1 MKEISQSN
9 FRESVKTSIISY
21 LKSIF
26 VPQMAE
32 KKEKKKK
39 IAKKLLHKYRLVI
52 LNEDTFEERI
62 SFKLTRLNVF
72 ILVGIS
78 AIILIILTT
87 LLIAFTPLREYIP
100 GYSSTKL
107 KRNATLLVAKTD
119 SIENA
124 IRVNEQ
130 YYSSIRRVLSGDV
143 EELEFDRD
151 SIRDAVFNDEEIY
164 VLPSR
169 EDSLLRQTVEQ
180 EDKYN
185 VFDKAI
191 EDTDFSLF
199 PPVKGTISSAY
210 NASEKHFAVD
220 IVTVKDAPV
229 KATADGTVI
238 FAEWTADTGHVL
250 IINHG
255 KNLITVYK
263 HNASLNKVQ
272 GALVQAGEVIATVGN
287 TGEFSTGPHLHFELW
302 SNGYPIN
309 PTNFIDFN

>member
-1 MKEISQSN
+1 
-9 FRESVKTSIISY
+9 
-21 LKSIF
+21 
-26 VPQMAE
+26 MAA

-78 AIILIILTT
+78 AIVLIALTT

-100 GYSSTKL
+100 GYSSTRL

-119 SIENA
+119 SLENA

-130 YYSSIRRVLSGDV
+130 YYSSIRRVLSGDM
-143 EELEFDRD
+143 EALEFDRD
-151 SIRDAVFNDEEIY
+151 SIRDAVFNDEEIT
-164 VLPSR
+164 VAPSR
-169 EDSLLRQTVEQ
+169 EDSLLRQTVAQ

-191 EDTDFSLF
+191 EDTDFTLF
-199 PPVKGTISSAY
+199 PPVKGTISSVY
-210 NASEKHFAVD
+210 DVSKKHFAVD
-220 IVTVKDAPV
+220 IVTDKNAPV
-229 KATADGTVI
+229 KAAADGTVI
-238 FAEWTADTGHVL
+238 FAEWTAETGHV
-250 IINHG
+250 IIIEHP

-263 HNASLNKVQ
+263 HNASLSKTQ
-272 GALVQAGEVIATVGN
+272 GSLVQAGEVIAIVGN
-287 TGEFSTGPHLHFELW
+287 TGELSTGPHLHFELW
-302 SNGYPIN
+302 SNGYPVN
-309 PTNFIDFN
+309 PVNFIDFN

>member
-1 MKEISQSN
+1 
-9 FRESVKTSIISY
+9 
-21 LKSIF
+21 
-26 VPQMAE
+26 MAE
-32 KKEKKKK
+32 KKTKKKK

-72 ILVGIS
+72 ILVGVS
-78 AIILIILTT
+78 AIVLIALTT

-119 SIENA
+119 SLENA

-143 EELEFDRD
+143 EALEFDRD
-151 SIRDAVFNDEEIY
+151 SIRDAVFNDEDIY
-164 VLPSR
+164 VLPSK

-185 VFDKAI
+185 VFDKAV

-199 PPVKGTISSAY
+199 PPVQGTITSTY
-210 NASEKHFAVD
+210 NAALKHYAID
-220 IVTVKDAPV
+220 IVTEKDAPV
-229 KATADGTVI
+229 KAAADGTVI
-238 FAEWTADTGHVL
+238 FAEWTAETGHVL
-250 IINHG
+250 IIEHP

-263 HNASLNKVQ
+263 HNASLNKEQ
-272 GALVQAGEVIATVGN
+272 GDLVQAGEVVATVGN
-287 TGEFSTGPHLHFELW
+287 TGELTTGPHLHFELW

-309 PTNFIDFN
+309 PVNFIDFN